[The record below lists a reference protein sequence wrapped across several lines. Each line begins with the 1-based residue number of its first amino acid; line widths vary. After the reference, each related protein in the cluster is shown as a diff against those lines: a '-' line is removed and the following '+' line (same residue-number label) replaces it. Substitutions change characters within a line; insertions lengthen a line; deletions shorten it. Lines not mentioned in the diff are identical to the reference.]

1 MTAAIIKNPTRGRL
15 FRTFTALGP
24 YFRRLQST
32 ETSFFFDSLEICLDA
47 EHEPEL
53 RLFYGWNLVVTRNES
68 NFDFERHDGL
78 FNIEGEWECAE
89 ISKKNQKIID
99 KSFNLFI
106 TRLQTLIILETG
118 LSMAECIIVQ
128 SEEAIL
134 EEA

>member
-15 FRTFTALGP
+15 FRAFTALGP

>member
-1 MTAAIIKNPTRGRL
+1 MTEMIIKNPTRGRL

-32 ETSFFFDSLEICLDA
+32 ENSFFFDSLEICLDA
-47 EHEPEL
+47 EQEPEL

-78 FNIEGEWECAE
+78 FNIEGEWESAE

-118 LSMAECIIVQ
+118 LSMAECIVFQ
-128 SEEAIL
+128 NEEAIL